1 LIGPINIRLRFVS
14 DVNLCFIRNVCHENT
29 LKIQLFIYLFLKNCT
44 YDSSGKCL
52 SPRLPVY
59 FHSSSAIPRL
69 FCCFFLGFFLGYP
82 SYFMLLLPSFLP
94 RLTIVFSAASS
105 LVSSS
110 SSFSSSSFSTSVQC
124 SGISNRIF
132 FLVFVSQT
140 I

>member
-1 LIGPINIRLRFVS
+1 
-14 DVNLCFIRNVCHENT
+14 
-29 LKIQLFIYLFLKNCT
+29 
-44 YDSSGKCL
+44 
-52 SPRLPVY
+52 
-59 FHSSSAIPRL
+59 
-69 FCCFFLGFFLGYP
+69 
-82 SYFMLLLPSFLP
+82 
-94 RLTIVFSAASS
+94 